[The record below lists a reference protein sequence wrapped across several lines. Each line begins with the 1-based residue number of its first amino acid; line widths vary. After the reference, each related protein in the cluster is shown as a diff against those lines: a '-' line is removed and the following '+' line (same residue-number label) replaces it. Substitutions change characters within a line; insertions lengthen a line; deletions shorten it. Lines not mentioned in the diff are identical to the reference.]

1 MTKARKGN
9 FQESWKGTALFPR
22 GPKNSIT
29 DVAGVKASHLT
40 IQKDFEDGPGRPASV
55 RTGLT
60 AVLPYAMEKEMRLF
74 AGCFVLNE
82 RGELTGY
89 EVLDD
94 FCYLNSPIVITNG
107 FNVGVVYNA
116 IFSSGLAL
124 KRVEIWP
131 PVVIGIDDSYL
142 SDMTSYVFSEEE
154 VLRALGI
161 ASDPPLEEGSVG
173 IGLGL
178 RALGWKGGIG
188 SSSRLLSLA
197 GKQFALGALIA
208 SNHGNGGSEKE
219 RGSLTII
226 IGVDVP
232 VLPHQIKRI
241 AQGLASSIPSVLRPD
256 FEDTVTCLMFSTA
269 NPMSM
274 EQLLNAEHYG
284 PPAFDYQMID
294 DSFLGQIM
302 AAGREAVAEAILNS
316 LIKAARVQGKCGR
329 IVRTIPDSEWTK
341 LKPQVS

>member
-1 MTKARKGN
+1 MKAQSAQK
-9 FQESWKGTALFPR
+9 TDLFLR

-29 DVAGVKASHLT
+29 DVPGVKAGHLT
-40 IQKDFEDGPGRPASV
+40 IQKDFGDGPGKPASV

-74 AGCFVLNE
+74 AGCHILNE

-94 FCYLNSPIVITNG
+94 VCYLNSPIVITNG

-116 IFSSGLAL
+116 IFSFGLGL

-142 SDMTSYVFSEEE
+142 SDMTRYVFSEEE
-154 VLRALGI
+154 ILRAFSA
-161 ASDPPLEEGSVG
+161 ASDGPLEEGSVG

-197 GKQFALGALIA
+197 GKQYALGALIA
-208 SNHGNGGSEKE
+208 SNHKNEGTEKE
-219 RGSLTII
+219 KGSLTII
-226 IGVDVP
+226 IGADIP

-241 AQGLASSIPSVLRPD
+241 AQGLARCIPSVLRPD
-256 FEDTVTCLMFSTA
+256 FADALTCLMFSTA
-269 NPMSM
+269 NPMSL
-274 EQLLNAEHYG
+274 EDEG
-284 PPAFDYQMID
+284 PPSFDYRMID
-294 DSFLGQIM
+294 DSFLGQIA
-302 AAGREAVAEAILNS
+302 AAGQEAVDEAILNS
-316 LIKAARVQGKCGR
+316 LLKAGRVQGKLGR
-329 IVRTIPDSEWTK
+329 IVETIPDSEWTK
-341 LKPQVS
+341 LKQKVS

>member
-1 MTKARKGN
+1 MKAKSAKKTN
-9 FQESWKGTALFPR
+9 LFPR

-29 DVAGVKASHLT
+29 DVPGVKAGHLT
-40 IQKDFEDGPGRPASV
+40 IQKDFEEGRGKLVSV

-107 FNVGVVYNA
+107 FNVGGVYNA
-116 IFSSGLAL
+116 IFSYGLDL

-131 PVVIGIDDSYL
+131 PLVIGIDDSYL
-142 SDMTSYVFSEEE
+142 SDMTRYVFSEEE
-154 VLRALGI
+154 ILRAFGA
-161 ASDPPLEEGSVG
+161 ASSGPLEEGSVG

-178 RALGWKGGIG
+178 RALGRKGGIG

-197 GKQFALGALIA
+197 RKQFALGALIA
-208 SNHGNGGSEKE
+208 SNHKNGGAEKDK
-219 RGSLTII
+219 GSLTII
-226 IGVDVP
+226 IGADIP

-241 AQGLASSIPSVLRPD
+241 AQGLASSIPSILRPD
-256 FEDTVTCLMFSTA
+256 FVDTVTCLMFSTA
-269 NPMSM
+269 NPMSL
-274 EQLLNAEHYG
+274 ENEG

-294 DSFLGQIM
+294 DSLLSQIT
-302 AAGREAVAEAILNS
+302 AAGREAAEEAILNS
-316 LIKAARVQGKCGR
+316 LLKAARVQGRLGR
-329 IVRTIPDSEWTK
+329 IVETMPDSEWTK
-341 LKPQVS
+341 LRQQVN